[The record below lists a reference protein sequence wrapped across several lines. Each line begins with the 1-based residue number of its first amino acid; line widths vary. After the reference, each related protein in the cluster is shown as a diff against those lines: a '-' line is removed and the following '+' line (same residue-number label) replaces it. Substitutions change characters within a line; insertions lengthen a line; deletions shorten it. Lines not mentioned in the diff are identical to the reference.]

1 MAVEGAFEPRVIAVG
16 PNRFW
21 PILKLVGFVIALLA
35 VSIGGAI
42 AVGLYGFLRSVPQA
56 SAAAHAGSEES
67 LRKLV
72 ALVYGLQAASLIVG
86 ITLIAGVIINYLRRE
101 QAAGTWLE
109 SHFTWQIRTFWWSL
123 VWCVVGIGTLVFVIG
138 LFILLASAVWFVYRI
153 VKGWTELN
161 EGRPMY
167 S

>member
-1 MAVEGAFEPRVIAVG
+1 MT
-16 PNRFW
+16 
-21 PILKLVGFVIALLA
+21 LA
-35 VSIGGAI
+35 
-42 AVGLYGFLRSVPQA
+42 
-56 SAAAHAGSEES
+56 
-67 LRKLV
+67 
-72 ALVYGLQAASLIVG
+72 G

-123 VWCVVGIGTLVFVIG
+123 AWCVVGIGTLVFVIG
-138 LFILLASAVWFVYRI
+138 IFILLASAVWFVYRI